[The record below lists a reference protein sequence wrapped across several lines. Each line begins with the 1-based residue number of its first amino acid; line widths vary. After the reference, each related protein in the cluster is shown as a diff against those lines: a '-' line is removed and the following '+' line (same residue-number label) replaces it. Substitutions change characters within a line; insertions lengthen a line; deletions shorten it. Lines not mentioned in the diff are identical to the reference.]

1 MKGSNKNYGTRSI
14 TQKVLGSH
22 MVPIAAH
29 NDRISRQKEQG
40 VLPKEPIVDLVSID
54 DNETQAGDVTK
65 YVAKSYKEAE
75 EESVKS
81 KGNQNRSRKS
91 PTTRDNLSKG
101 MSQIKRV
108 KVRGNVAIKPIK
120 EPGPRVQNL
129 RKESKMT
136 REEIIYKIELQ
147 KVLNGRVFASDILT
161 KSGMSTLVDVV
172 TIQY

>member
-91 PTTRDNLSKG
+91 PAKRDNVSKG